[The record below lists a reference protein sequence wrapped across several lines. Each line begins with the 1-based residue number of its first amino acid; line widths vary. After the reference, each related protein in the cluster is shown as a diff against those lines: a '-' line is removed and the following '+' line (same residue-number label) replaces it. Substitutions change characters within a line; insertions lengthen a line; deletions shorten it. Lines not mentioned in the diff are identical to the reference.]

1 MLTTLKGILWTRALE
16 MYVTWH
22 LHHVILN
29 KQHVIIL
36 AKQTNAY
43 IGMKY
48 VGYKTQIAQDVRNS
62 LIIPFPN
69 SWVFFCLHF
78 YFSFLMC

>member
-48 VGYKTQIAQDVRNS
+48 VGYKTQIA
-62 LIIPFPN
+62 
-69 SWVFFCLHF
+69 
-78 YFSFLMC
+78 